1 MRCRFEPW
9 RRLRHFLR
17 CHLDRRVGLCEVSFP
32 GHRLP
37 RSFSLFFTK
46 CFMVVLLCCYMT
58 IFFLPWLIGYKMYP
72 RNNYIA
78 IHCCRVKSTEVGG
91 GRVPVSLALSQEI
104 REIMIHARENPS
116 PYTLL
121 WAEENGVSTSAGFCI
136 VYWIS

>member
-1 MRCRFEPW
+1 MRVESLRSPWTSVRCRFEPW

-91 GRVPVSLALSQEI
+91 GTCSSLTRVISRDKGDNDPRSREPESLHTFMG
-104 REIMIHARENPS
+104 RGKR
-116 PYTLL
+116 
-121 WAEENGVSTSAGFCI
+121 G
-136 VYWIS
+136 